1 MSVFYQGDA
10 QEKVKA
16 MVGIIEP
23 MSTVIVALAVG
34 FVALSVIMPMY
45 SALGALQD

>member
-1 MSVFYQGDA
+1 
-10 QEKVKA
+10 